1 MKTLECKR
9 LHWHVSLL
17 FCLSE
22 LGYASLEVI
31 RVASREGRAAS
42 QWSRRGEPASRWE
55 LPTLLLLLFLST
67 ECVKA
72 QDNFDV
78 QVYRS
83 RNLAPKTTA
92 VEVLSNITADGT
104 KALSETV
111 YPATQL
117 YPTDDALHETVEI
130 TQGLT
135 SWSEMGFYVLTS
147 ASSGHGWQWVGDDL
161 RTQLQ
166 APDGWHWP
174 VGASLSVELGYQR
187 PPFANNT
194 WTMRLRPIFD
204 RRFGRYY
211 LAVNPAFDWSLHG
224 QNSGQG
230 AGFAPSVK
238 FSYAFNKF
246 ISSGLEYYGNYGSV
260 QDIAGFH
267 HQQQEFFPAVDLN
280 VSSEWKINLGVGIG
294 VTTVTDDWIWKA
306 NISRRFDW
314 GRRPASTP

>member
-1 MKTLECKR
+1 MVAFSCFAKCSCSSFEGRT
-9 LHWHVSLL
+9 
-17 FCLSE
+17 
-22 LGYASLEVI
+22 
-31 RVASREGRAAS
+31 VASRKGHAAS
-42 QWSRRGEPASRWE
+42 QWLRQGKAAPRWE
-55 LPTLLLLLFLST
+55 VLALLLLLFLGS

-72 QDNFDV
+72 QDNFDI

-83 RNLAPKTTA
+83 QNLAPKTTT

-130 TQGLT
+130 TQGIT
-135 SWSEMGFYVLTS
+135 SWSEVGFYVLTS
-147 ASSGHGWQWVGDDL
+147 ASSGHGWQWVGDNL

-166 APDGWHWP
+166 APESWHWP

-194 WTMRLRPIFD
+194 WTIRLRPIFD
-204 RRFGRYY
+204 KRVGRCYV
-211 LAVNPAFDWSLHG
+211 AVNPAFDWALHG

-238 FSYAFNKF
+238 FSYAFNRYV
-246 ISSGLEYYGNYGSV
+246 SGGAEYYGNYGNV

-267 HQQQEFFPAVDLN
+267 HQQQQFFPTVDLN
-280 VSSEWKINLGVGIG
+280 VSPEWKINLGVGIG